1 MIIYSRE
8 KKELIIP
15 TGFASDSCAE
25 AVEEARQTGF
35 AEGEEAQKA
44 KLTSVKLT
52 ENGTYT
58 REDGWNEVEVDVD
71 GTTCDLEEEK
81 GIIIDP
87 YTFSGEEVYY
97 PSDDKDGMA
106 SVRVTGMSAQ
116 QYRTNQQNAWIEGAG
131 GVAAGV
137 TNGAQ
142 GLVITQNGTYT
153 ATGTGTYTNQGLGV
167 SQDYPILYNEVT
179 VNIPQLTNIQAIL
192 RATLYVDRDV
202 VLSNQTN
209 IATFFERIG
218 GTIQFSEDEFITID
232 DVDFYTMKQSGA
244 TLTSGNHTIISYV
257 SESFSQLDTTNYV
270 HPFLQQAGSWG
281 DVTLQF
287 NNQKVY
293 FKKSII

>member
-25 AVEEARQTGF
+25 AVEEARQAGF
-35 AEGEEAQKA
+35 AEGEAAQKA
-44 KLTSVKLT
+44 KLSRMYVT
-52 ENGTYT
+52 ENGTYE
-58 REDGWNEVEVDVD
+58 REDGWNLVEVDVD
-71 GTTCDLEEEK
+71 GTTCDLEAEK
-81 GIIIDP
+81 HIDVDP
-87 YTFSGEEVYY
+87 TTFSGEEVYY
-97 PSDDKDGMA
+97 PSDNKDGMA

-116 QYRTNQQNAWIEGAG
+116 QYRTNQQNDWIEGAG

-153 ATGTGTYTNQGLGV
+153 ASGTGIYTNQALGV
-167 SQDYPILYNEVT
+167 SQTYPILYNEVT

-209 IATFFERIG
+209 IAAYFERIDG
-218 GTIQFSEDEFITID
+218 YIQFSEGEFITID
-232 DVDFYTMKQSGA
+232 DVDLATMKQNGE
-244 TLTSGNHTIISYV
+244 TLTMGSHTIISYV
-257 SESFSQLDTTNYV
+257 YESFYRLDTTNYV

-281 DVTLQF
+281 DATLQF
-287 NNQKVY
+287 NNPKVY
-293 FKKSII
+293 FKKAEH